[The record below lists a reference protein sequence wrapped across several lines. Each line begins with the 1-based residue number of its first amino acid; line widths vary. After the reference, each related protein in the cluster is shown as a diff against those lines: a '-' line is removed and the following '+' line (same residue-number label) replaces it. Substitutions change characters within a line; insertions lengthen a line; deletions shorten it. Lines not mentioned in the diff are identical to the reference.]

1 MLRGEGVFS
10 IKPRYLS
17 KSRFKLALECPT
29 KLYYDGK
36 ADYANQKIEDTF
48 LMALA
53 DGGFQVGELAKQYFP
68 GGVEIKTL
76 NDNDAI
82 KQTSELLKKEQVI
95 IYEAAFRYENLF
107 IRADILFKQGNHIEL
122 VEVKAKSYDL
132 NDDSFLTKKGS
143 IKSSWQSYLYDVAF
157 QKYVVECA
165 YPDYYISA
173 YLMMAD
179 KTALC
184 PTDKLNQKF
193 RIKKDKTGRKYVL
206 VGKPLLPEELDNPI
220 LCRVNV
226 DDYCDI
232 IYSTKMESVFGAL
245 YFDEFVVKMA
255 DCYFSDVRIASSPS
269 LTCSNCEFKATEQ
282 EIKAGL
288 KSGYH
293 ECWKESLGWDDPGF
307 LEPSVLD
314 IWNFR
319 KKNQYIN
326 EGIIKMTDLR
336 IGDISPKSDGKPGL
350 SSSERQ
356 WLQIEKAQAND
367 KTFWIDKENLRRE
380 MDKWVYPLHFIDFET
395 AMAAIPFNKGRYPYE
410 GIAFQ
415 YSHHILYQ
423 DGSIKHFGQ
432 YLNAEPGVFPNYD
445 FVRALK
451 KELEQDQG
459 SIFRYA
465 AHENT
470 YLNMIYHQL
479 FVDPDDIPDR
489 EVLCSFIRTI
499 TESRDDKRKG
509 PRSMVDMWELVK
521 RYYYDPAMGG
531 SNSIKRVL
539 PAILN
544 SSKYLQ
550 DKYSKPI
557 YGADGG
563 IISLNYKDW
572 KWIEYQDGKVIDPYR
587 LLPKLFEDMPDITME
602 LLSDND
608 ELKDGGAALT
618 AYAQLQFEE
627 MSEYERTELSK
638 ALLKYC
644 ELDTLAM
651 VMIYEGW
658 RDFIG

>member
-1 MLRGEGVFS
+1 M
-10 IKPRYLS
+10 
-17 KSRFKLALECPT
+17 ALECPT
-29 KLYYDGK
+29 KLYFDGK
-36 ADYANQKIEDTF
+36 AEYADQKIEDTF

-53 DGGFQVGELAKQYFP
+53 DGGFQVGELAKHYIPEGFE
-68 GGVEIKTL
+68 VTTM
-76 NDNDAI
+76 NYNDALH
-82 KQTSELLKKEQVI
+82 QTSELLKKDQVV
-95 IYEAAFRYENLF
+95 IYEAAFRYNHFF
-107 IRADILFKQGNHIEL
+107 IRADIIIKQGNHIEL
-122 VEVKAKSYDL
+122 VEVKAKSYESNKDT
-132 NDDSFLTKKGS
+132 FLTRKGF
-143 IKSSWQSYLYDVAF
+143 IASSWQFYLYDVAF
-157 QKYVVECA
+157 QKHVVECA
-165 YPDYYISA
+165 LPDHSVTA

-206 VGKPLLPEELDNPI
+206 VGKPLIQEELDNPI
-220 LCRVNV
+220 LCRVNI
-226 DDYCDI
+226 DDCCDI
-232 IYSTKMESVFGAL
+232 IYSTKIDSVFGAL
-245 YFDEFVVKMA
+245 YFDEFVNRMA
-255 DCYFSDVRIASSPS
+255 DCYINDVKVHSSPS
-269 LTCSNCEFKATEQ
+269 AACSNCEFKVTEQ
-282 EIKAGL
+282 QIKAGL

-293 ECWKESLGWDDPGF
+293 ECWKDTMGWADSDF
-307 LEPSVLD
+307 LEQSVLD

-326 EGIIKMTDLR
+326 EGIIKMTDLC
-336 IGDISPKSDGKPGL
+336 IVDISPKSDGKPGL
-350 SSSERQ
+350 SSSQRQ
-356 WLQIEKAQAND
+356 WLQIEKAQTND
-367 KTFWIDKENLRRE
+367 KRFWIDKDNLRRE

-395 AMAAIPFNKGRYPYE
+395 AMAAIRFNKGRHPYE

-415 YSHHILYQ
+415 YSHHIVYQ
-423 DGSIKHFGQ
+423 DGRIKHLGQ

-465 AHENT
+465 AHENS
-470 YLNMIYHQL
+470 YLNMIHRQL
-479 FVDPDDIPDR
+479 LADLDNIPDR

-499 TESRDDKRKG
+499 TESREEERKG
-509 PRSMVDMWELVK
+509 ARSMVDMCELVK

-531 SNSIKRVL
+531 SNSIKSVL

-550 DKYSKPI
+550 EKYSKPI
-557 YGADGG
+557 YGAHGG
-563 IISLNYKDW
+563 ITSLNYKDW
-572 KWIEYQDGKVIDPYR
+572 KWIEFEDGNVIDPYR
-587 LLPKLFEDMPDITME
+587 LLPRLFEDIPDRTME

-618 AYAQLQFEE
+618 AYARLQFEE
-627 MSEYERTELSK
+627 MSDYERTELIK

-644 ELDTLAM
+644 ELDTMAM

-658 RDFIG
+658 REFIC